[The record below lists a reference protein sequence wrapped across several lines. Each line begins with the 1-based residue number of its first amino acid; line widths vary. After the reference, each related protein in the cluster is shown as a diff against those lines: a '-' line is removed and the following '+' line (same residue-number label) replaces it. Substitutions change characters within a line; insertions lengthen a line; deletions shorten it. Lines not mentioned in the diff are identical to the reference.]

1 MPDAVPADF
10 GLEQILSDAFAAFKA
25 HFGLVLGCFVVFA
38 VIQTAA
44 GKLPL
49 LSFFVAP
56 HLIAGF
62 SIVLLKVLRDETPAF
77 PDLFKGF
84 SYYVP
89 LLVAGL
95 LMGVLLFA
103 GLALLV
109 VPGVFLGLMWSQSLF
124 LLADDIR
131 EVEAGRKDKA
141 ALSGWGA
148 MHRGPHERPQAA
160 LPGLRHRAGPHRGR
174 RRPGRGHRRVHHFAL
189 RLAGRRRL
197 LQPPQPRR
205 LSSRL

>member
-1 MPDAVPADF
+1 MTGPAAADF
-10 GLEQILSDAFAAFKA
+10 GLEQILSDAFEAFKA
-25 HFGLVLGCFVVFA
+25 HFGPVLGTFVVFA
-38 VIQTAA
+38 IIQAAA

-49 LSFFVAP
+49 LSLFVAP

-62 SIVLLKVLRDETPAF
+62 SIVLLKTLRGEAPAF

-95 LMGVLLFA
+95 LMGLGLFV

-109 VPGVFLGLMWSQSLF
+109 VPGIFLGLMWSQTLF

-141 ALSGWGA
+141 SLSGWGA
-148 MHRGPHERPQAA
+148 MQRSAVLMNGHKLRFLGYAIVLAVIGVSGAIAVGIGILITLPFAWLGGAA
-160 LPGLRHRAGPHRGR
+160 
-174 RRPGRGHRRVHHFAL
+174 FYN
-189 RLAGRRRL
+189 
-197 LQPPQPRR
+197 R
-205 LSSRL
+205 LSRPA